1 MHKDVFVLD
10 QFDKQ
15 MMNSPIAII
24 GMACRFPGKVNSP
37 DDYWQLLLNRTDA
50 ITEIPADRFGTE
62 FYQHPSKREPGKSYT
77 FSAGVIEDIS
87 GFDAAFF
94 GISPREAEQMDPQ
107 QRLLLE
113 LAWEAFEDADYA
125 PQSMAGRNCAVYVGI
140 ASHDYGD
147 RSLDDLSAI
156 DPYSA
161 TGNTGSIASNRIS
174 YVFDLRGPSMSVD
187 TACSSSLVALHQAC
201 QALTSGDTE
210 MALAGGVNLLLH
222 PFPFISFAKASMLSP
237 TGRCRTFDAS
247 GDGYVRSEGGAL
259 LLLKPLHKA
268 LADGDTIHAVIAGSG
283 VNSDGHSKGGINVPA
298 TATQAALIQSVM
310 ARAGVT
316 PEQIDY
322 VEAHGTGTA
331 VGDPIETKAL
341 INVIGQH
348 RQEDRPLLIGS
359 AKSNIGHLETASGMA
374 GLIKAVLCL
383 KHRAVPP
390 SIHFTTPNPKIDFNG
405 GKLKVVTELTPFAE
419 RDSPLITA
427 INSFGFGGTNA
438 HVLLQEFKPTSM
450 AGQPTTSSTS
460 PLPLML
466 SARSKEALHAMA
478 GACSHLLQ
486 STASW
491 NELASNMAHR
501 RQLLTHRALIHTD
514 SEHHA
519 IEALE
524 ALARGGDAPGL
535 VQGMS
540 HSNKPKMALVFS
552 GNGSQWAGMGKVLLQ
567 EDEVFRLAIEEVDT
581 YWQHDGSASLASV
594 MRNGASVEW
603 LQATENSQPLLFAI
617 QVGIVRVLQHRNIQ
631 YQACYGHSVGEVAAA
646 WAAGALPLK
655 EAVRVI
661 KIRSR
666 AQGQTRGVGRMA
678 AVGLSKEDILFQLEQ
693 LQLHH
698 SIEIAGVNSPS
709 AVTIAGPL
717 TDLEKLGSNLKQ
729 RGHFF
734 QLLDLD
740 YAFHSTAME
749 PIQSLVTNGLANLQT
764 SQNSCL
770 LVSTVTGTTL
780 TGHALDAAYW
790 WKNIRQP
797 VLFDAATSYLV
808 QSGFE
813 LFLEIGPHSILRS
826 YVVSSLSHHK
836 VNGHALATLK
846 RNHDSKITL
855 QHALDQAVANGA
867 SLDIAATYPPVVKR
881 LPLPLYPWQRQTY
894 WLAPTSESYG
904 LARRVRQHPLLGYRL
919 TESPFAWENHIDP
932 LKMPALGD
940 HVVDGAVIFPGAAYA
955 EMALAAAQCYFN
967 SNQCAVENLEILSPA
982 VFQPGVSKIFRFAVD
997 TSDGRFSIESKNRQ
1011 STEPWQKHASGRLIE
1026 SAASL
1031 SNESDDLLKQLLSQP
1046 SLSGDAL
1053 YQQAKQLGLQ
1063 FGPTFRGIQQLHLAD
1078 EYALAILA
1086 PSSDLLPV
1094 LDAYVMHPALIDSGF
1109 HPLLGLLADQ
1119 TTQNAAYLPVQMGTI
1134 RYQSVGL
1141 VKSVIARIIKRSPHS
1156 VLASFTYLD
1165 QSNRVIACFEACR
1178 FRKVALV
1185 NQQASQPD
1193 SFTFIAEPAPYKH
1206 ERSASSLPPAHA
1218 LMEQAIPLVNRKYDK
1233 EMRQRHLTET
1243 MPLLDVLAA
1252 AYALQAVRELGLL
1265 DADDTNIEYAQ
1276 PHLLSRLVSMLVED
1290 GVLRE
1295 QEGRLTLGDESLP
1308 EIDDLWRTLL
1318 ASSPEHIAEL
1328 ALMSHCGQA
1337 LAAVIRGDIDGE
1349 QVVDPNRSG
1358 LLEHFQ
1364 YASPTWEYS
1373 LERLKQILL
1382 QATAGWQ
1389 PSTRLRILEVRGKDA
1404 HLDWPL
1410 GANLPAARCEYVIAG
1425 SENERNMVDMTAY
1438 PHIRSATI
1446 KYENGLLLQQQA
1458 GLPEQYDIVVL
1469 NNALRDGNDV
1479 ADCMLAA
1486 RQWLTPAGMLLV
1498 LEAGC
1503 GRFADIVFGMQH
1515 DWPQI
1520 KAQISPQALNLHLQ
1534 AVGFTEVD
1542 SFPESEWW
1550 LEGSP
1555 TLLAAR
1561 RPDVKAALNGDRKP
1575 SHWILLSPPESSH
1588 PWLTSLQDALQAVG
1602 DSVSSL
1608 TLASNQPVR
1617 LPIHA
1622 GNEHNVVFLTPNEP
1636 VEDIDGAGM
1645 LATQANAT
1653 LLLAE
1658 LLPDW
1663 AEQLQD
1669 SGRLWMITSGGAP
1682 VQIPEAGTSYWK
1694 PNQAAVWGLGRVIM
1708 NEYPQLNGHLI
1719 DIHPDCN
1726 MPGEMLAKE
1735 LLAGDKEEEV
1745 LLTPHGRYVPR
1756 MMTTEAAAAR
1766 QSLPTEHDRQ
1776 QASVLSFEAPGSLR
1790 NLRWMPLPDKAL
1802 QPHEVEITPSAVG
1815 LNFRDVM
1822 YAMGLLSDEA
1832 VENGFAGPTIGMELS
1847 GYVTRVGSDV
1857 RDFKQGD
1864 AVLGFAPA
1872 AYASLVRTSAS
1883 ALTHKPDH
1891 FSFEAAATI
1900 PATFFTAYYA
1910 LCVLANLREGERILI
1925 HGGAGGVGLAAIQ
1938 IAQHIGA
1945 EIFATAGSDEKREV
1959 LRLLGVQHILDSRSL
1974 VFADQIMMLTGGE
1987 GVDVVLN
1994 SLAGEA
2000 MIRSVGTLRPFGRFL
2015 ELGKRDFYE
2024 NSRLGLRP
2032 FRNNISYFGIDAD
2045 QLMQARPDLTCR
2057 VFAEVMQLLQQ
2068 GVLQPLPY
2076 RAFPAQQIEEAFRYM
2091 QQAKQIG
2098 KILVTFPDG
2107 APAPQIQ
2114 AQRDDLH
2121 LDPQATYVV
2130 AGGTS
2135 GLGFATARWMVTKGA
2150 RKLVLISRS
2159 GKLADEALHAEV
2171 QRWQDN
2177 QNIVVITERCDITD
2191 MDAVSALFSRLA
2203 EAKHTIKGIVHSA
2216 MVIAD
2221 GLIANQDSK
2230 KFQQALAPKIAGAWN
2245 LHCASRLLPL
2255 DFFVVYSSA
2264 TTLLGNPGQA
2274 NYVAGNTFLESL
2286 VGLRRS
2292 LGLPA
2297 CYMAWGPLDDVGFL
2311 ARNTDTKE
2319 AIQSRIGGS
2328 SISSAQ
2334 AMSALERVLLD
2345 GTAGEALLW
2354 LDWEAIQRVMPAAKA
2369 QRYLELQL
2377 QMGSSHR
2384 RKGNDDLRSQ
2394 LLLVEHDAAIEL
2406 VENALQGEIAR
2417 ILHLSR
2423 DKIQLNTPVISMGM
2437 DSLMG
2442 MELGLSVEE
2451 SFGVKLPV
2459 MVLAEGASI
2468 HMLAERITDSIM
2480 NAQATTDDVD
2490 VRRQQA
2496 DDLAR
2501 RHAIDLP
2508 ETETA
2513 VPTASPYSGMKTE

>member
-10 QFDKQ
+10 QLNKH

-37 DDYWQLLLNRTDA
+37 ADYWQLLLNRTDA
-50 ITEIPADRFGTE
+50 ITEIPADRFGTD

-77 FSAGVIEDIS
+77 FSAGVIDNIS

-113 LAWEAFEDADYA
+113 LAWEAFEDADHA
-125 PQSMAGRNCAVYVGI
+125 PQTMAGRNCAVYVGV

-147 RSLDDLSAI
+147 RSIDDLGAI

-174 YVFDLRGPSMSVD
+174 YVFDLRGPSLSVD

-201 QALTSGDTE
+201 QALTNGDAE

-237 TGRCRTFDAS
+237 TGRCRAFDAS

-268 LADGDTIHAVIAGSG
+268 LADGDTVHAVISGSG

-298 TATQAALIQSVM
+298 TATQAELIESVM

-341 INVIGQH
+341 INVIGRY
-348 RQEDRPLLIGS
+348 RQQDRPLLIGS

-390 SIHFTTPNPKIDFNG
+390 NIHFTTPNPKIDFNG
-405 GKLKVVTELTPFAE
+405 GNLKVVTELTPLAE
-419 RDSPLITA
+419 RESPLITG

-438 HVLLQEFKPTSM
+438 HVLLQEFKPASTIE
-450 AGQPTTSSTS
+450 QPIISCTS
-460 PLPLML
+460 PLPLIL
-466 SARSKEALHAMA
+466 SAGSKEALSALA
-478 GACSHLLQ
+478 DSCRRLLQ
-486 STASW
+486 ENASW
-491 NELASNMAHR
+491 NELASNMAYR

-524 ALARGGDAPGL
+524 SLARGTDAPGL

-552 GNGSQWAGMGKVLLQ
+552 GNGSQWAGMGEVLLQ
-567 EDEVFRLAIEEVDT
+567 EDEIFRLAVEEVDT
-581 YWQHDGSASLASV
+581 FWQHDGSASLASV
-594 MRNGASVEW
+594 MRDGASAEW
-603 LQATENSQPLLFAI
+603 LQTTENSQPLLFAI

-646 WAAGALPLK
+646 WAAGALPLA

-666 AQGQTRGVGRMA
+666 AQGQTRGKGRMA
-678 AVGLSKEDILFQLEQ
+678 AVGLSQQEILFQLEQ
-693 LQLHH
+693 LQLHDAV
-698 SIEIAGVNSPS
+698 EIAGVNSPS
-709 AVTIAGPL
+709 AVTVAGSL
-717 TDLEKLGSNLKQ
+717 ADLEKLGSSMKQ

-740 YAFHSTAME
+740 YAFHSTAMDS
-749 PIQSLVTNGLANLQT
+749 IQPLVENGLAGLKT
-764 SQNSCL
+764 CQNNCL
-770 LVSTVTGTTL
+770 LISTVTGAAL
-780 TGHALDAAYW
+780 DAHALNAAYW

-797 VLFDAATSYLV
+797 VLFNAATSHLV

-826 YVVSSLSHHK
+826 YVVGSLSHHK
-836 VNGHALATLK
+836 VNGHVLATLK

-867 SLDIAATYPPVVKR
+867 LLDISATYPPVLQR
-881 LPLPLYPWQRQTY
+881 LSLPNYPWQRQTY
-894 WLAPTSESYG
+894 WLKPTSESYG
-904 LARRVRQHPLLGYRL
+904 LVSRVRQHPLLGYRL
-919 TESPFAWENHIDP
+919 TECAFAWENHIDP
-932 LKMPALGD
+932 LKIPMLAD

-955 EMALAAAQCYFN
+955 EMALAAAQSYFN
-967 SNQCAVENLEILSPA
+967 SSQCAVENLEILSPA
-982 VFQPGVSKIFRFAVD
+982 VFQPGLSKIFRFTVD
-997 TSDGRFSIESKNRQ
+997 TSDGRFSIESKNRL

-1026 SAASL
+1026 AAAAL
-1031 SNESDDLLKQLLSQP
+1031 SCETADLLQQLASRP
-1046 SLSGDAL
+1046 STSGEAL
-1053 YQQAKQLGLQ
+1053 YQQAQKLGLQ
-1063 FGPTFRGIQQLHLAD
+1063 FGPVFRGIQQLHLAD
-1078 EYALAILA
+1078 SCALAILA
-1086 PSSDLLPV
+1086 PSSDLRPT
-1094 LDAYVMHPALIDSGF
+1094 LDNYVMHPALIDSGF
-1109 HPLLGLLADQ
+1109 HPLLGLLADEA
-1119 TTQNAAYLPVQMGTI
+1119 TNNAAYLPVQMGSI
-1134 RYQSVGL
+1134 RYQSAGPVHA
-1141 VKSVIARIIKRSPHS
+1141 VIARINKRSPHS
-1156 VLASFTYLD
+1156 ILASFIYLD
-1165 QSNRVIACFEACR
+1165 ENNSVIAHIEACR
-1178 FRKVALV
+1178 FRKVTLV

-1193 SFTFIAEPAPYKH
+1193 SFTYIAEPAPYLR
-1206 ERSASSLPPAHA
+1206 ERSASSLPAA
-1218 LMEQAIPLVNRKYDK
+1218 RTLLEQATQKVDGKYDQ

-1265 DADDTNIEYAQ
+1265 DTDNADIQHTQ
-1276 PHLLSRLVSMLVED
+1276 PQLLARLISMLVED
-1290 GVLRE
+1290 GVLHK
-1295 QEGRLTLGDESLP
+1295 QEGRLTLGEESLP
-1308 EIDDLWRTLL
+1308 DIDELWRTLL
-1318 ASSPEHIAEL
+1318 GTSPEHIAEL
-1328 ALMSHCGQA
+1328 TLMSHCGRA
-1337 LAAVIRGDIDGE
+1337 LAAVIRGDMDGA
-1349 QVVDPNRSG
+1349 QVINTNRSG

-1373 LERLKQILL
+1373 LERLKQMLV
-1382 QATAGWQ
+1382 QATADWQ
-1389 PSTRLRILEVRGKDA
+1389 PVARLRILEVRGKDA

-1410 GANLPAARCEYVIAG
+1410 GASLPAARCEYVIAG
-1425 SENERNMVDMTAY
+1425 SEDERNLADMTAY

-1446 KYENGLLLQQQA
+1446 KDENGLLLQPQA
-1458 GLPEQYDIVVL
+1458 GLPTQYDIVVL
-1469 NNALRDGNDV
+1469 NNALHDKNDIS
-1479 ADCMLAA
+1479 DCMQAA
-1486 RQWLTPAGMLLV
+1486 RHWLAPAGLLLV

-1503 GRFADIVFGMQH
+1503 GRFADIVFGMHH
-1515 DWPQI
+1515 DWPLIRTQI
-1520 KAQISPQALNLHLQ
+1520 NPQTLTLQLQ
-1534 AVGFTEVD
+1534 AAGFVNVD
-1542 SFPESEWW
+1542 NFPESDWG

-1561 RPDVKAALNGDRKP
+1561 RPDIHPPLGGERKP
-1575 SHWILLSPPESSH
+1575 AHWILLSPLECGH
-1588 PWLTSLQDALQAVG
+1588 PWLSSLQDALQAAG
-1602 DSVSSL
+1602 ESVSSL
-1608 TLASNQPVR
+1608 ILENRSAVQLPVHQGSEQN
-1617 LPIHA
+1617 I
-1622 GNEHNVVFLTPNEP
+1622 VFLTPDESL
-1636 VEDIDGAGM
+1636 VDIDGASM

-1658 LLPDW
+1658 QLPAW
-1663 AEQLQD
+1663 AGQLQD
-1669 SGRLWMITSGGAP
+1669 SDRLWMITSGGAP
-1682 VQIPEAGTSYWK
+1682 VQTPEAGASYWK

-1708 NEYPQLNGHLI
+1708 NEYPQLNGHLV
-1719 DIHPDCN
+1719 DIHPDCEL
-1726 MPGEMLAKE
+1726 PGERLARE
-1735 LLAGDKEEEV
+1735 LLAADKEEEV
-1745 LLTPHGRYVPR
+1745 LLTPCGRYVPR
-1756 MMTTEAAAAR
+1756 MMTTAAAAAR
-1766 QSLPTEHDRQ
+1766 QTLSTVHTDK
-1776 QASVLSFEAPGSLR
+1776 QASVLSFDAPGSLR
-1790 NLRWMPLPDKAL
+1790 NLRWMPLPDKEL
-1802 QPHEVEITPSAVG
+1802 LPHEVEITPSAVG

-1857 RDFKQGD
+1857 CDFKKGD

-1872 AYASLVRTSAS
+1872 AYASAVRTSAS

-1910 LCVLANLREGERILI
+1910 LCVLANLRAGERILI

-1959 LRLLGVQHILDSRSL
+1959 LRLLGVQHVLDSRSL
-1974 VFADQIMMLTGGE
+1974 VFADQIMTLTGGE

-2000 MIRSVGTLRPFGRFL
+2000 MMRSVGTLRPFGRFL

-2098 KILVTFPDG
+2098 KILVTFPEG
-2107 APAPQIQ
+2107 VPAPQTQ
-2114 AQRDDLH
+2114 ALRDDLH
-2121 LDPQATYVV
+2121 LDPQAAYVI

-2150 RKLVLISRS
+2150 RKLLLISRS
-2159 GKLADEALHAEV
+2159 GKLADDALQAEA
-2171 QRWQDN
+2171 RYWQDSLN
-2177 QNIVVITERCDITD
+2177 VQVITEHCDITD
-2191 MDAVSALFSRLA
+2191 MNAVSSLFGRLA
-2203 EAKHTIKGIVHSA
+2203 AEKHNIKGIVHSA

-2221 GLIANQDSK
+2221 GLIANQDK
-2230 KFQQALAPKIAGAWN
+2230 QRFQQALAPKIAGAWN
-2245 LHCASRLLPL
+2245 LHCASSSLPL

-2286 VGLRRS
+2286 VGLRRAQ
-2292 LGLPA
+2292 GLPA

-2311 ARNTDTKE
+2311 ARNTETKE

-2328 SISSAQ
+2328 SISSVQ
-2334 AMSALERVLLD
+2334 AMSALERVILD
-2345 GTAGEALLW
+2345 GAAGEALLW
-2354 LDWEAIQRVMPAAKA
+2354 LDWEAVQRVMPAAKA

-2377 QMGSSHR
+2377 QMGSSHN

-2394 LLLVEHDAAIEL
+2394 LLLVDHDAAIEL
-2406 VENALQGEIAR
+2406 VGNALQGEIAR

-2468 HMLAERITDSIM
+2468 HMLAERITDSVI
-2480 NAQATTDDVD
+2480 NAQGNADDID
-2490 VRRQQA
+2490 VRQQQA
-2496 DDLAR
+2496 DELVR

-2508 ETETA
+2508 EQETTHPP
-2513 VPTASPYSGMKTE
+2513 VTHSGIKTE